1 MKTGI
6 MLVDDH
12 RLFRQGLR
20 ALFDASP
27 NMEVVDEAGDGR
39 EAVRIAMATKAA
51 VVVMDMTMPV
61 MNGVEA
67 TRLIKAERP
76 DLRVVALSGHAERRL
91 AVEMFR
97 AGASG
102 YALKEKPFGDLADA
116 VDAALSGR
124 LYCDEALMAGI
135 VSDYVALLSKDDG
148 SPVHQL
154 SPRELE
160 VLQLLSEGRTSK
172 EIAFELDVG
181 VKTVETHRQSIMDKL
196 DIHSVAGL
204 TKFALR
210 EGLTPE

>member
-1 MKTGI
+1 

-20 ALFDASP
+20 ALIDASAR
-27 NMEVVDEAGDGR
+27 MEVVDEAGDGR
-39 EAVRIAMATKAA
+39 EAVRMAGTTKAG
-51 VVVMDMTMPV
+51 VVVMDVTMPS
-61 MNGVEA
+61 MNGIEA

-76 DLRVVALSGHAERRL
+76 DLRIVALSGHAERRM
-91 AVEMFR
+91 AIEMFR

-102 YALKEKPFGDLADA
+102 YALKEKPFEDLVDA
-116 VDAALSGR
+116 IDAALAGR
-124 LYCDEALMAGI
+124 LYCDELLMEGL
-135 VSDYVALLSKDDG
+135 VSDYIALLAKDDQ
-148 SPVHQL
+148 SPIHQL

-181 VKTVETHRQSIMDKL
+181 VKTVDTHRQSIMEKL
-196 DIHSVAGL
+196 DIHTVAGL

>member
-1 MKTGI
+1 

-20 ALFDASP
+20 ALIDACGR
-27 NMEVVDEAGDGR
+27 MEVLDEAGDGR
-39 EAVRIAMATKAA
+39 EAVRLAGATRAA

-76 DLRVVALSGHAERRL
+76 DLRVVALSGHAERRM

-102 YALKEKPFGDLADA
+102 YALKEKPFEDLVEAI
-116 VDAALSGR
+116 DAALSGR
-124 LYCDEALMAGI
+124 LYCDGTLMAGI
-135 VSDYVALLSKDDG
+135 ISDYVALLSKDDG

-154 SPRELE
+154 SSRELE
-160 VLQLLSEGRTSK
+160 VLQLLSEGKTSK

-181 VKTVETHRQSIMDKL
+181 VKTVETHRQSVMEKL

>member
-1 MKTGI
+1 

-20 ALFDASP
+20 ALIDSGEA
-27 NMEVVDEAGDGR
+27 MEVLDEAGDGR
-39 EAVRIAMATKAA
+39 EAVRVAGTTKAA

-76 DLRVVALSGHAERRL
+76 DLRVVALSGHAERRM
-91 AVEMFR
+91 AIEMFR

-102 YALKEKPFGDLADA
+102 YALKEKPFEDLVEAI
-116 VDAALSGR
+116 DAALSGR
-124 LYCDEALMAGI
+124 LYCDETLMAGI

-154 SPRELE
+154 SSRELE
-160 VLQLLSEGRTSK
+160 VLQLLSEGKTSK

-181 VKTVETHRQSIMDKL
+181 VKTVETHRQSVMEKL